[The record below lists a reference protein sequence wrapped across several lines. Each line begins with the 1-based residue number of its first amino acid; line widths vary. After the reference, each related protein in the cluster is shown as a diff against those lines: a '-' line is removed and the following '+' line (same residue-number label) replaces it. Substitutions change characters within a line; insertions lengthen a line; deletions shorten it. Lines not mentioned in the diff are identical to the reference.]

1 MGTCSYIDFHLA
13 IQTTPFGTGMPP
25 MNCMGVV
32 LMQMEHV
39 MEQWVCHV
47 SMRMLHYKSLA
58 HAVKSR
64 SGQTG
69 RAGVESASNVPR

>member
-39 MEQWVCHV
+39 MEQWDCHV
-47 SMRMLHYKSLA
+47 SIQMTAL
-58 HAVKSR
+58 
-64 SGQTG
+64 
-69 RAGVESASNVPR
+69 